1 MTGCI
6 FARLSD
12 RGGTM
17 AGMGRAARAAAS
29 LGLVS
34 GDGIGARGR
43 YIRYADPNFIRC
55 GIAHLLV
62 AIHARHIIRFSIKT
76 NNRHLPHTHFAS
88 GEMGPANDRCVANE
102 LVKGHRKNK
111 GDAIV
116 TTFREAVGAVA

>member
-43 YIRYADPNFIRC
+43 YIRYAGPNFIRC
-55 GIAHLLV
+55 GTAHLLV
-62 AIHARHIIRFSIKT
+62 AIHARHVFRFSIKT
-76 NNRHLPHTHFAS
+76 NNRHLLRTHFAS
-88 GEMGPANDRCVANE
+88 GEMGPVNDRCVANE

-111 GDAIV
+111 GDTIV
-116 TTFREAVGAVA
+116 TIFREAVGAVA

>member
-17 AGMGRAARAAAS
+17 AGIGRAARAAAS

-34 GDGIGARGR
+34 GDGIGTRGR

-55 GIAHLLV
+55 GTAHLLV
-62 AIHARHIIRFSIKT
+62 AIHARHVIRFSIKT
-76 NNRHLPHTHFAS
+76 NNRHLPRTHFTS
-88 GEMGPANDRCVANE
+88 GGMWPANDRCVANE

-116 TTFREAVGAVA
+116 TIFREAVGAVA

>member
-43 YIRYADPNFIRC
+43 YIRHAGPNFIRC
-55 GIAHLLV
+55 GTAHLSV
-62 AIHARHIIRFSIKT
+62 AIQARRIFRFSIKT
-76 NNRHLPHTHFAS
+76 NNRHLPRTHFAS

-116 TTFREAVGAVA
+116 TIFREAVGAVA

>member
-29 LGLVS
+29 FGLVS

-43 YIRYADPNFIRC
+43 YIRYAGPNFIRC
-55 GIAHLLV
+55 GAAHISV
-62 AIHARHIIRFSIKT
+62 PGHDWHITTFSIKT
-76 NNRHLPHTHFAS
+76 NGRHLPRTYFAPC
-88 GEMGPANDRCVANE
+88 EMVWADDRCVANE

-116 TTFREAVGAVA
+116 TIFREAVGAVA

>member
-43 YIRYADPNFIRC
+43 YIRYAGPNFIRC
-55 GIAHLLV
+55 EAAHLSV
-62 AIHARHIIRFSIKT
+62 AIQARRIFRFSIKT

-88 GEMGPANDRCVANE
+88 GGMGPANDRCVANE

-111 GDAIV
+111 GDTIV
-116 TTFREAVGAVA
+116 TIFREAVGAVA

>member
-17 AGMGRAARAAAS
+17 AGIGRAARAAAS

-43 YIRYADPNFIRC
+43 YIRYAGPNFIRC
-55 GIAHLLV
+55 GTAHLSV
-62 AIHARHIIRFSIKT
+62 AIHARHIITFSIKT
-76 NNRHLPHTHFAS
+76 NNRHLPRTHFAS
-88 GEMGPANDRCVANE
+88 GGMGPEDDRCVANDV
-102 LVKGHRKNK
+102 VKGHRKNK
-111 GDAIV
+111 GDV
-116 TTFREAVGAVA
+116 TVTIFREAVGAVA

>member
-34 GDGIGARGR
+34 GDGIEARGR
-43 YIRYADPNFIRC
+43 YIRYAGPNFIRC
-55 GIAHLLV
+55 GTAHLSV
-62 AIHARHIIRFSIKT
+62 AIHARHVFRFSIKT
-76 NNRHLPHTHFAS
+76 NNRHLPRTHFAS

-116 TTFREAVGAVA
+116 TIFREAVGAVA

>member
-43 YIRYADPNFIRC
+43 YIRYAGPNFIRC
-55 GIAHLLV
+55 GTAHLLV

-76 NNRHLPHTHFAS
+76 SNRHLPRTHFAS
-88 GEMGPANDRCVANE
+88 GGMGPANDRCVANE

-116 TTFREAVGAVA
+116 TIFREAVGAVA